1 MSKRLSQVVAT
12 AGCALALIVGLGGC
26 ASGAALSQ
34 ANAGITVNATGKVST
49 APDLCNFS
57 ATITARAADASAA
70 QKAAAQPTT
79 DVIAKLKE
87 LGVDEKSIQT
97 SYTDVSPYWDEN
109 GETDEYEARTVL
121 EVTKVPVEQVS
132 ELMQAATDAGAN
144 QVDFMGYV
152 TTSYDEAY
160 QEALAKAVEAA
171 RPKAEA
177 IAAAS
182 GARLG
187 KVLSVTE
194 GYQDMSLFAKS
205 EAFATDGA
213 AASEEAGIEV
223 APGEVEI
230 EAQVTVV
237 YAIN

>member
-1 MSKRLSQVVAT
+1 MSKRLIQVIT
-12 AGCALALIVGLGGC
+12 SAGCALALIVGLGGC

-34 ANAGITVNATGKVST
+34 ANAGITVNATGKVSAT
-49 APDLCNFS
+49 PDLCSFS
-57 ATITARAADASAA
+57 ATITARGADASQA
-70 QKAAAQPTT
+70 QKAASQPTS

-97 SYTDVSPYWDEN
+97 TYTDVSPYWDEN

-121 EVTKVPVEQVS
+121 EVSKVSVEQVS
-132 ELMQAATDAGAN
+132 ELMQAATDAGAT
-144 QVDFMGYV
+144 QVDFMGYAATNYEEV
-152 TTSYDEAY
+152 YR
-160 QEALAKAVEAA
+160 EALAQAIETA

-182 GARLG
+182 GVRLG
-187 KVLSVTE
+187 KVLSITE
-194 GYQDMSLFAKS
+194 GYQDMSYYAKS
-205 EAFATDGA
+205 EVFAADEA